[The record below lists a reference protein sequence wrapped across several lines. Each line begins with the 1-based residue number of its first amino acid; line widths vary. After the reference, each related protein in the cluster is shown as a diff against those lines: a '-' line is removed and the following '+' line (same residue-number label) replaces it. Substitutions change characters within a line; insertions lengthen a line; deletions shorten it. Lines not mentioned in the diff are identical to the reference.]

1 MRRKFARVKRIALL
15 SIATLTIVGAV
26 FGIAAPAN
34 ATGHTVVS
42 CRSLS
47 FNRGGFGALAECRTF
62 GRHQQRHGEGQFS
75 PGGVDS
81 GTIFWTPPFEGSTAA
96 VPTTVN
102 LVHISFVAQETDKE
116 PKRASCPPD
125 ASEYEMTADVFT
137 AGTVTGSFQAELCTG
152 AAGGFPFTLEPHTR
166 ATITES

>member
-1 MRRKFARVKRIALL
+1 MKRFAFL

-34 ATGHTVVS
+34 ATDHVSVS

-96 VPTTVN
+96 APTTVN
-102 LVHISFVAQETDKE
+102 LAHISVVAEETDKE
-116 PKRASCPPD
+116 AKQRSCPPG
-125 ASEYEMTADVFT
+125 ATEFEMTADVFA
-137 AGTVTGSFQAELCTG
+137 AGTATGAFQAELCST
-152 AAGGFPFTLEPHTR
+152 AAGGFPFTLEPHTK
-166 ATITES
+166 ATITEP